1 MKRATIDQVE
11 LLLESLKIY
20 SPTSSESE
28 YAGYLS
34 DKMTALGYSR
44 VKIDRAGNV
53 IGEAGKGKQ
62 SLLLCGHMDTVPGA
76 LPVKRKGDSLY
87 GRGASD
93 AKAPLCALLLGGA
106 AAADAGVK
114 ITFAGVT
121 EEEGDGK
128 GIEEIIRSTRTFDYA
143 VFGEPSG
150 ANKITVGYRGR
161 ASVYLKIRTQGGH
174 ASSSWAHHSA
184 FDEFSDALAR
194 IRMYE
199 STKTVQGNHFRSM
212 SITPTIVS
220 AGSFHNVVPSS
231 CDATLDL
238 RVPPGTSVSD
248 AVKGIGASLGH
259 PSDGSEHKLT
269 SGEATEA
276 YEADPSS
283 TLVRAFQRSILLKL
297 KEKPALVR
305 KTGTG
310 DMNTF
315 AHKRGTT
322 CVTYGPGDPRA
333 SHTESESVKLTD
345 YFNSVSVVEEA
356 IKQLAELAMGERR

>member
-1 MKRATIDQVE
+1 MKRATIDPVE
-11 LLLESLKIY
+11 LLLGSLKIY

-28 YAGYLS
+28 FAGYLS
-34 DKMTALGYSR
+34 DKMKRLGYSR

-62 SLLLCGHMDTVPGA
+62 SLLLCGHLDTVPGA
-76 LPVKRKGDSLY
+76 LPVRKKGSSLY

-128 GIEEIIRSTRTFDYA
+128 GIEEIIRSSRSFDYA

-150 ANKITVGYRGR
+150 ANKITLGYRGR

-174 ASSSWAHHSA
+174 ASSSWAHQSA
-184 FDEFSDALAR
+184 FDEFSEALSK
-194 IRMYE
+194 IREYE
-199 STKTVQGNHFRSM
+199 STKTVPGEHFKSL
-212 SITPTIVS
+212 SITPTIIS

-231 CDATLDL
+231 CDATFDL
-238 RVPPGTSVSD
+238 RVPPGTSISD
-248 AVKGIGASLGH
+248 AVEGISAALGQAGN
-259 PSDGSEHKLT
+259 GSEYTLT
-269 SGEATEA
+269 RGEATEA

-283 TLVRAFQRSILLKL
+283 TLVRSFQRGILLTL

-322 CVTYGPGDPRA
+322 CITYGPGDPRA
-333 SHTESESVKLTD
+333 SHTESESVELRD
-345 YFNSVSVVEEA
+345 YFNSLSVVEEA
-356 IKQLAELAMGERR
+356 IKQLAKLAQGGKR